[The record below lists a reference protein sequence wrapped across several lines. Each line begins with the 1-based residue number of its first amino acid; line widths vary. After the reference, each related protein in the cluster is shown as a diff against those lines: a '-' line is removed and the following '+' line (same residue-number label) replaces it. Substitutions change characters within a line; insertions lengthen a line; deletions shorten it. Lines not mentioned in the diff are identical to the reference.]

1 MTTNVETVLKTKGR
15 EVLTV
20 GPDQSVTEA
29 VDLIHTKRIGAV
41 IVTGEDGAV
50 LGIFSERDLIRGVA
64 ETGPSVVN
72 QPVSTLMTELVH
84 VCSPGNTMT
93 EVMGMMTRRRI
104 RHLPVLDD
112 GELVGIISIGD
123 AVKARIAE
131 TEMEAETLKEYIA
144 TG

>member
-1 MTTNVETVLKTKGR
+1 MTTKVEAVLKTKGR

-41 IVTGEDGAV
+41 VVTGDDGDV

-64 ETGPSVVN
+64 ETGPSVVD
-72 QPVSTLMTELVH
+72 QPVRTLMTELVH
-84 VCSPGNTMT
+84 VCTPNNTMT

-104 RHLPVLDD
+104 RHLPVLDE
-112 GELVGIISIGD
+112 GALVGIISIGD